1 MRTNLGRHDLAEP
14 IAYNCAV
21 TVNPET
27 GQFANMKKSAILAL
41 VCLTQVFA
49 EDKTAVTFRSTCFSN
64 VCIGD
69 DIDKLIQA
77 QPHWVSTH
85 IKSSDDDKA
94 VIQIRDLTGERK
106 KYAAAIGKAYHDLS
120 AADLET
126 LAGNYLDSGYAGEPA
141 PYSRLM
147 DSLVKD
153 KASFLVADSTVL
165 PILKKATL
173 CGLLPV
179 HGVFVSESGLYTG
192 ALILPVNGKYTVV
205 QMKRLFDLHIPNDA
219 DEAQKERITFEQV
232 TDLVKQI
239 DAKFGTHWDTS
250 ESGAI
255 QNESKAMGDD
265 IGAALTLDQS
275 SRGRQRRQIEPV
287 MTLFRRDFDNLVWQS
302 LPATQSCEAK
312 KRAVVIE

>member
-1 MRTNLGRHDLAEP
+1 
-14 IAYNCAV
+14 
-21 TVNPET
+21 
-27 GQFANMKKSAILAL
+27 MKKSAILVL
-41 VCLTQVFA
+41 VCLASVFA
-49 EDKTAVTFRSTCFSN
+49 EDKDKTATTFRSTCFSS

-69 DIDKLIQA
+69 DLEKLIQA
-77 QPHWVSTH
+77 QPHWVTAH

-94 VIQIRDLTGERK
+94 VIHLRDMAEERK
-106 KYAAAIGKAYHDLS
+106 KYAAIISKAYHDLS

-126 LAGNYLDSGYAGEPA
+126 VAGNFLDSGYAGEPV

-147 DSLVKD
+147 DSLVRD
-153 KASFLVADSTVL
+153 KTSFIAADSAVL
-165 PILKKATL
+165 PILRKATL
-173 CGLLPV
+173 CGFLPV

-192 ALILPVNGKYTVV
+192 VLILPVNGKYTVV
-205 QMKRLFDLHIPNDA
+205 QMKRMFDLHIPNDA
-219 DEAQKERITFEQV
+219 DETQKERISFDQV

-265 IGAALTLDQS
+265 IEATLTLDQS
-275 SRGRQRRQIEPV
+275 SRGRQRRIEPL
-287 MTLFRRDFDNLVWQS
+287 MTLFRRDFNNLVWQS
-302 LPATQSCEAK
+302 LPATQSCEVK

>member
-1 MRTNLGRHDLAEP
+1 
-14 IAYNCAV
+14 
-21 TVNPET
+21 
-27 GQFANMKKSAILAL
+27 MKKSAILFL
-41 VCLTQVFA
+41 VCFTQVFA

-69 DIDKLIQA
+69 DVDKLMQT
-77 QPHWVSTH
+77 QPHWVTTH

-94 VIQIRDLTGERK
+94 VIHLRDLTDQRK
-106 KYAAAIGKAYHDLS
+106 KYAAVISKAYRGLS
-120 AADLET
+120 AADLEI
-126 LAGNYLDSGYAGEPA
+126 LAGNFLDGGYAGEPA

-147 DSLVKD
+147 DSLVRD
-153 KASFLVADSTVL
+153 KSAFIVADSTVL
-165 PILKKATL
+165 PILKKASL

-179 HGVFVSESGLYTG
+179 HGAFISESGLYTG

-219 DEAQKERITFEQV
+219 DEAQKERITFDQV

-239 DAKFGTHWDTS
+239 DAKYGTHWDTS

-265 IGAALTLDQS
+265 IGATLTLDQS
-275 SRGRQRRQIEPV
+275 SVGRQRRQIEPL
-287 MTLFRRDFDNLVWQS
+287 MTIFRRDFDNLVWQS
-302 LPATQSCEAK
+302 LPAAQGCEAK

>member
-1 MRTNLGRHDLAEP
+1 
-14 IAYNCAV
+14 
-21 TVNPET
+21 
-27 GQFANMKKSAILAL
+27 MKKSTILVL
-41 VCLTQVFA
+41 VFLSQVFA

-69 DIDKLIQA
+69 DIDKIIQA
-77 QPHWVSTH
+77 QPHWATAH
-85 IKSSDDDKA
+85 LKSSDEGKG
-94 VIQIRDLTGERK
+94 VIHLRDLADQRK
-106 KYAAAIGKAYHDLS
+106 KYAAIIGRAYHDLS

-126 LAGNYLDSGYAGEPA
+126 LAGNFLDRGYAGEPA

-147 DSLVKD
+147 DSLVRD

-165 PILKKATL
+165 PILQKATL

-192 ALILPVNGKYTVV
+192 ALLLPVNGKYTVV

-219 DEAQKERITFEQV
+219 DEAQKERITFDQV
-232 TDLVKQI
+232 TDFVKQI
-239 DAKFGTHWDTS
+239 DAKYGTHWDTS

-265 IGAALTLDQS
+265 IGATLTLDQS
-275 SRGRQRRQIEPV
+275 SRSRQRRIEPI
-287 MTLFRRDFDNLVWQS
+287 MAIFRRDFDNLVWQGP
-302 LPATQSCEAK
+302 LVAQGCEAK
-312 KRAVVIE
+312 NRAVVIE

>member
-1 MRTNLGRHDLAEP
+1 M
-14 IAYNCAV
+14 
-21 TVNPET
+21 
-27 GQFANMKKSAILAL
+27 MKSAILVL

-49 EDKTAVTFRSTCFSN
+49 EDKTAVTFRSTCFSS

-69 DIDKLIQA
+69 DVDKLIQA
-77 QPHWVSTH
+77 QPHWVTTH

-94 VIQIRDLTGERK
+94 VIHLRDLTDQRK
-106 KYAAAIGKAYHDLS
+106 KYAAVIGKAYHDLS
-120 AADLET
+120 AADLEI
-126 LAGNYLDSGYAGEPA
+126 LAGNFLDGGYAGEAA

-147 DSLVKD
+147 DSLVRD
-153 KASFLVADSTVL
+153 RSAFIVADSTVL

-179 HGVFVSESGLYTG
+179 YGVFVSESGLYTG

-205 QMKRLFDLHIPNDA
+205 QMKRLFELHIPNDA
-219 DEAQKERITFEQV
+219 DEAQKERTTFDQV

-239 DAKFGTHWDTS
+239 DAKYGTHWDTS

-265 IGAALTLDQS
+265 IGATLTLDQS
-275 SRGRQRRQIEPV
+275 SHSRQRRIEPM
-287 MTLFRRDFDNLVWQS
+287 MTLFRRDFDNLVWQGP
-302 LPATQSCEAK
+302 LVAQGCEAK

>member
-1 MRTNLGRHDLAEP
+1 
-14 IAYNCAV
+14 
-21 TVNPET
+21 
-27 GQFANMKKSAILAL
+27 MKKSAILVL
-41 VCLTQVFA
+41 VCLASVFA
-49 EDKTAVTFRSTCFSN
+49 EDKDKTATTFRSTCFSS

-69 DIDKLIQA
+69 DLEKLIQA
-77 QPHWVSTH
+77 QPHWVTTH
-85 IKSSDDDKA
+85 IKSSDDKA
-94 VIQIRDLTGERK
+94 VIHLRDMAEERK
-106 KYAAAIGKAYHDLS
+106 KYAAVIGNAYHDLS

-126 LAGNYLDSGYAGEPA
+126 VAGNFLDSGYAGEPV

-147 DSLVKD
+147 DSLVRD
-153 KASFLVADSTVL
+153 KTSFIVADSIVL
-165 PILKKATL
+165 PILRKTTL
-173 CGLLPV
+173 CGLLQV

-192 ALILPVNGKYTVV
+192 VLILPVNGKYTVV

-219 DEAQKERITFEQV
+219 DETQKERITFDQV

-265 IGAALTLDQS
+265 IEAILTLDQS
-275 SRGRQRRQIEPV
+275 SRGRQRRIEPV
-287 MTLFRRDFDNLVWQS
+287 MTLFRRDFNNLVWQS
-302 LPATQSCEAK
+302 LPATQSCEVK

>member
-1 MRTNLGRHDLAEP
+1 
-14 IAYNCAV
+14 
-21 TVNPET
+21 
-27 GQFANMKKSAILAL
+27 MKKSAILVL
-41 VCLTQVFA
+41 VCLASVFA
-49 EDKTAVTFRSTCFSN
+49 EDKDKTATTFRSTCFSS

-69 DIDKLIQA
+69 DLEKLIQA
-77 QPHWVSTH
+77 QPHWVTAH

-94 VIQIRDLTGERK
+94 VIHLRDMAEERK
-106 KYAAAIGKAYHDLS
+106 KYAAIIGKAYHDLS

-126 LAGNYLDSGYAGEPA
+126 VAGNFLDSGYAGEPV

-147 DSLVKD
+147 DSLVRD
-153 KASFLVADSTVL
+153 KTSFIAAYSAVF
-165 PILKKATL
+165 PILRKATL

-192 ALILPVNGKYTVV
+192 VLILPVNGKYTVV

-219 DEAQKERITFEQV
+219 DETQKERITFDQV

-265 IGAALTLDQS
+265 IEATLTLDQS
-275 SRGRQRRQIEPV
+275 SRGRQRRIEPL
-287 MTLFRRDFDNLVWQS
+287 MTLFRRDFNNLVWQS
-302 LPATQSCEAK
+302 LPATQSCEVK